1 MRRFPGVRKL
11 ALYGSLS
18 YNENTRRMVRCG
30 NKKKGKTMKRSEYL
44 NGGNVDAAIDALVR
58 AAAACEE
65 ARRLLATDGAPH
77 PRDYVKGMEDD
88 GYRDDRVE
96 WDAALSAL
104 SGVREYCESESHA
117 LFDWSVRHTLPRYYA
132 RPESQH
138 DPRNDFHGEVKP

>member
-1 MRRFPGVRKL
+1 
-11 ALYGSLS
+11 
-18 YNENTRRMVRCG
+18 
-30 NKKKGKTMKRSEYL
+30 MKRSEYL
-44 NGGNVDAAIDALVR
+44 NGGNVDIAIDALAR

-77 PRDYVKGMEDD
+77 PRDYVKGADDD

-104 SGVREYCESESHA
+104 ADVREYCESEANA

-132 RPESQH
+132 WPESQH
-138 DPRNDFHGEVKP
+138 DPRNDFHGEVQPS